1 MKLVKQ
7 VYKLI
12 NFVSELTQFEPVS
25 SAEEA
30 ILSAVVSLI
39 IVMVCYWTIS
49 SVLTILSP
57 FAQKKWVYAE

>member
-25 SAEEA
+25 SVEEA
-30 ILSAVVSLI
+30 MLSAVVSLI
-39 IVMVCYWTIS
+39 IVAVCYWIIS
-49 SVLTILSP
+49 SVLTSLSP
-57 FAQKKWVYAE
+57 FAQKRWVYAD